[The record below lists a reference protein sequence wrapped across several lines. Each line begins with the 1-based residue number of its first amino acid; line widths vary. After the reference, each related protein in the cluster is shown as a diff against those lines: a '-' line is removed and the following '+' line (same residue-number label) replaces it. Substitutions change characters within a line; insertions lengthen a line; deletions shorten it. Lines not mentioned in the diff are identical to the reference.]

1 MRFIIL
7 GLTLGLAVSECCRSL
22 LHEVYGEL
30 VIRQTGDVLCVCVC
44 VYRERE
50 RDEGTDGEKERTSVR
65 KRASFVKCV
74 HCSTLFH
81 PVPNLT
87 IRLNDVLVYAAS
99 CICGCS
105 PYMHAS

>member
-1 MRFIIL
+1 MRFSIL

-22 LHEVYGEL
+22 LHDVYGEF
-30 VIRQTGDVLCVCVC
+30 VIRQTGDVLCVCVQ
-44 VYRERE
+44 RK

-65 KRASFVKCV
+65 KRISFVKCV
-74 HCSTLFH
+74 HCSSLFH

-99 CICGCS
+99 CS